1 MLRIA
6 DGRPLYTLHRAET
19 LLLSGMCHAGISHV
33 VEVASQGI
41 GWVTHFQI
49 QAILARLRLEDEASS
64 PHIHISLPAPGLSC
78 EETRR
83 P

>member
-1 MLRIA
+1 MIRIA
-6 DGRPLYTLHRAET
+6 DGRALYNLHRAET
-19 LLLSGMCHAGISHV
+19 LSLSAMCHAGISHL

-41 GWVTHFQI
+41 VWVTHFQI
-49 QAILARLRLEDEASS
+49 QAMLARLRLADEASS
-64 PHIHISLPAPGLSC
+64 PHIHISQSAPGLSS